1 MRGLLCN
8 GGLQRHFHAGV
19 QLAGMDVVARYQPLV
34 VGTPALQYPALALLV
49 AGMGGSRSA
58 VREKA
63 VSHLARLVAGMG
75 GAVVPYQQGLL
86 EAIER
91 LVVVP
96 SARDMETHAGEPR
109 FFEAVYPLFF
119 ISASSVCGDWNPAEH
134 VLAFFHVGL

>member
-1 MRGLLCN
+1 M
-8 GGLQRHFHAGV
+8 
-19 QLAGMDVVARYQPLV
+19 AGMDVVARYQPLV

-58 VREKA
+58 VRE
-63 VSHLARLVAGMG
+63 M
-75 GAVVPYQQGLL
+75 
-86 EAIER
+86 
-91 LVVVP
+91 VVP

-119 ISASSVCGDWNPAEH
+119 ISASIVCGDWNPAEQ

>member
-1 MRGLLCN
+1 M
-8 GGLQRHFHAGV
+8 
-19 QLAGMDVVARYQPLV
+19 AGMDVVARYQPLV
-34 VGTPALQYPALALLV
+34 VGTPALQYPALAL
-49 AGMGGSRSA
+49 
-58 VREKA
+58 
-63 VSHLARLVAGMG
+63 LVAGMG

-119 ISASSVCGDWNPAEH
+119 ISASIVCGDWNPAEH